1 MTIDN
6 RKHHR
11 IDSLNL
17 ISYVCFDEDNNPV
30 MQGMGRTLNVSE
42 DGILMDTNVM
52 IDLHY
57 TLSLKI
63 GLENNLIDIKG
74 KVIYSRSGEDENFK
88 TGIQLFK
95 IEQNKL
101 KLLKKYIKAFMGSN
115 SLT

>member
-1 MTIDN
+1 MIINN

-42 DGILMDTNVM
+42 SGILLDTNVM
-52 IDLHY
+52 IDSNY

-63 GLENNLIDIKG
+63 GLEDELMDIKG
-74 KVIYSRSGEDENFK
+74 KVVYSRSGGDGNFK
-88 TGIQLFK
+88 TGIQLFE
-95 IEQNKL
+95 IEQNTL
-101 KLLKKYIKAFMGSN
+101 KLLKKYIKRFMMVS
-115 SLT
+115 

>member
-1 MTIDN
+1 MTADN

-42 DGILMDTNVM
+42 DGILLDTNVM

-63 GLENNLIDIKG
+63 GLEDELIDIKG
-74 KVIYSRSGEDENFK
+74 KVIYSRPDGDGNFK

-95 IEQNKL
+95 IEQNTL
-101 KLLKKYIKAFMGSN
+101 KLLKRYIKAFMMAS
-115 SLT
+115 